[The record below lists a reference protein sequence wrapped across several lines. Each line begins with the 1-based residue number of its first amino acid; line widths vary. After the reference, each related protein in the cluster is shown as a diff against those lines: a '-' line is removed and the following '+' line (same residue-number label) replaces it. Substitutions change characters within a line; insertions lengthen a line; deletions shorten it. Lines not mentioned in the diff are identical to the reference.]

1 MPAEQSLLEILQA
14 HSTLFFIASVGGLV
28 LFGLKTAE
36 HFNRAPENKLSWG
49 RYTIWFVFLLLVLP
63 SLGTMVLLI
72 YLANGDKISPVLAFQ
87 VGLTSPAIV
96 QSMIIAAAN
105 NLQRQPLQTV
115 AAQ

>member
-1 MPAEQSLLEILQA
+1 MGALYD
-14 HSTLFFIASVGGLV
+14 LV
-28 LFGLKTAE
+28 CIF
-36 HFNRAPENKLSWG
+36 
-49 RYTIWFVFLLLVLP
+49 LLVLP
-63 SLGTMVLLI
+63 SLGTIVLLI
-72 YLANGDKISPVLAFQ
+72 YLANGDKISSVLAFQ

>member
-1 MPAEQSLLEILQA
+1 MLAEQSLSGILQA
-14 HSTLFFIASVGGLV
+14 HSMLFFIASFGGLV
-28 LFGLKTAE
+28 LFGLKASE

-49 RYTIWFVFLLLVLP
+49 RYMIWFIFLLAVLP
-63 SLGTMVLLI
+63 SLGTGVLLI